1 VSERILAY
9 LPGFYCDI
17 KDFTELAAAED
28 AEFALMSAA
37 VDQLFDDQFVL
48 TSSIQG
54 LKRRES
60 MLGIAA
66 DPAKESVEFRRRRI
80 LNRYQTKP
88 PFTARYLQQ
97 LLDTL
102 VGPGM
107 TVVKVDVQQF
117 LLMVTASIEN
127 ANVFREVVHLVET
140 IKPVHL
146 IYQQNTAL
154 EGEIKLEEHISM
166 KRMTWNYKLDG
177 SWQLGIKPF
186 LTYGTEVPIK

>member
-1 VSERILAY
+1 MSERILAY
-9 LPGFYCDI
+9 LPVFYREI

-28 AEFALMSAA
+28 AELTLASAA

-48 TSSIQG
+48 TSSIQA

-88 PFTARYLQQ
+88 PFTGRYVQQ

-117 LLMVTASIEN
+117 LLTVTASIEN

-140 IKPVHL
+140 IKPVNL
-146 IYQQNTAL
+146 IYQQNTSIRDRIVL
-154 EGEIKLEEHISM
+154 KEHLS
-166 KRMTWNYKLDG
+166 RRQVDWSYGLG
-177 SWQLGIKPF
+177 SWQLGQSPF
-186 LTYGTEVPIK
+186 STLGTEVVIK